1 MATEI
6 VFILDKSG
14 SMSGL
19 EKDVIGGFNSFVNEQ
34 KVLKGKAF
42 LTTVVF
48 DTDYRIVMDRIDL
61 KNAPE
66 LTAKDYFTQ
75 GGTALLD
82 AIGKTINHVS
92 HTKRPKD
99 KVLVVINTDG
109 EENSSQEF
117 REKNKIKEMVEKCR
131 KEKWE
136 FVFIGANIDSFS
148 EGHSL
153 GITYSGNYTANSV
166 GQASV
171 YASVSHL
178 TRDFRSNVSDTTVI
192 NDTYLKDELK

>member
-34 KVLKGKAF
+34 KALKGKAF
-42 LTTVVF
+42 LTTIVF
-48 DTDYRIVMDRIDL
+48 DTGYRIVMDRIDL
-61 KNAPE
+61 KDAPE
-66 LTAKDYFTQ
+66 LTSKDYFAQ

-92 HTKRPKD
+92 RTKRPKD

-109 EENSSQEF
+109 EENSSGEF
-117 REKNKIKEMVEKCR
+117 REKSKIKEMVEDCR
-131 KEKWE
+131 KNKWE

-148 EGHSL
+148 EGHSI
-153 GITYSGNYTANSV
+153 GINYSGNYTANAV

-171 YASVSHL
+171 YTAVSNM
-178 TRDFRSNVSDTTVI
+178 TRQFRTSDGTTM
-192 NDTYLKDELK
+192 NDSILKEELK